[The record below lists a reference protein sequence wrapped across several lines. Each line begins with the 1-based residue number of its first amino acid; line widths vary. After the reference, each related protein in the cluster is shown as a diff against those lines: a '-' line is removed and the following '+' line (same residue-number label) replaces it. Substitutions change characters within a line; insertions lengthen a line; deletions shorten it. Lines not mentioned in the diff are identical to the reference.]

1 MSRAFLT
8 PVALPADPANPLEA
22 ATKQYVDN
30 LVLTKAGLTP
40 VRSQFAAT
48 GGGVVAVSPAIEASW
63 SGRFVAMAVGR
74 GNAYDSSAGYF
85 DIYQPAA
92 STVITGVGGAS
103 NVTVTA
109 NGVPLPA
116 WNVLYYILPIGGN
129 STSLP
134 ANFRVVHYTG
144 TPMTIPD
151 NWVQVAARNGD
162 VASVQIR
169 FINGIS
175 LYPGQ
180 SWTPVTG
187 YSGLGQWTHPA
198 VRMATTVA
206 GGNLSLTGAATID
219 GIVAVT
225 GDRVLVKNQ
234 TTLSQ
239 NGIWLANTAGAWTR
253 ATDADASAKIA
264 GATVSIDQGTTQGG
278 QVWTTTFATV
288 NTLGTTGM
296 NWFRVLDQN
305 GPQTV
310 PELRT
315 AKIDSDPPG
324 SADILLGTSINANG
338 KTIDG
343 LADPATTPG
352 AAADWAA
359 TKGYVDAKVAVSY
372 CNTRASATQA
382 LSSGLW
388 VMLTLNTEIDNYDV
402 TNNNGQLV
410 IKTAGVYQCTG
421 QVAFDQI
428 ATAVRRSCAVS
439 RNSVTSGSAGSP
451 RADATTLGY
460 LFLNCSGMIRCAV
473 GDTLE
478 LQAFVG
484 TTGQS
489 TRFTGSEVSW
499 LNIQRIPGT

>member
-22 ATKQYVDN
+22 TTKQYVDN
-30 LVLTKAGLTP
+30 LLTGKAGL
-40 VRSQFAAT
+40 VGARYGSQAT
-48 GGGVVAVSPAIEASW
+48 GGGNILVTAANDVSW
-63 SGRFVAMAVGR
+63 SARFVAVPIGR
-74 GNAYDSSAGYF
+74 GQSYDSSAGYF
-85 DIYQPAA
+85 DIIMPPA
-92 STVITGVGGAS
+92 STVITGVGGAA
-103 NVTVTA
+103 NATVTA
-109 NGVPLPA
+109 NGVPLAA
-116 WNVLYYILPIGGN
+116 WTALYYILPIGGT
-129 STSLP
+129 STSLN
-134 ANFRVVHYTG
+134 ANFRVVTYTG
-144 TPMTIPD
+144 TPMPIPD
-151 NWVQVAARNGD
+151 SWVCVVAPNNENKQV
-162 VASVQIR
+162 R

-180 SWTPVTG
+180 SWTPITG
-187 YSGLGQWTHPA
+187 YSGLGQWIHPA

-234 TTLSQ
+234 TTSSQ

>member
-1 MSRAFLT
+1 
-8 PVALPADPANPLEA
+8 
-22 ATKQYVDN
+22 
-30 LVLTKAGLTP
+30 
-40 VRSQFAAT
+40 
-48 GGGVVAVSPAIEASW
+48 
-63 SGRFVAMAVGR
+63 
-74 GNAYDSSAGYF
+74 
-85 DIYQPAA
+85 
-92 STVITGVGGAS
+92 
-103 NVTVTA
+103 
-109 NGVPLPA
+109 
-116 WNVLYYILPIGGN
+116 
-129 STSLP
+129 
-134 ANFRVVHYTG
+134 
-144 TPMTIPD
+144 
-151 NWVQVAARNGD
+151 
-162 VASVQIR
+162 
-169 FINGIS
+169 
-175 LYPGQ
+175 
-180 SWTPVTG
+180 
-187 YSGLGQWTHPA
+187 
-198 VRMATTVA
+198 
-206 GGNLSLTGAATID
+206 
-219 GIVAVT
+219 
-225 GDRVLVKNQ
+225 
-234 TTLSQ
+234 
-239 NGIWLANTAGAWTR
+239 
-253 ATDADASAKIA
+253 
-264 GATVSIDQGTTQGG
+264 
-278 QVWTTTFATV
+278 
-288 NTLGTTGM
+288 
-296 NWFRVLDQN
+296 
-305 GPQTV
+305 
-310 PELRT
+310 
-315 AKIDSDPPG
+315 
-324 SADILLGTSINANG
+324 
-338 KTIDG
+338 